1 MDGNE
6 DQRDGKLERLT
17 AREREILRLV
27 GQHLTG
33 KEIGKQLGLSNH
45 TVANHVRNAL
55 ERLGVDDRRAA
66 ARMLLAS
73 EDRMTHD
80 VSGMTGVMAD
90 GAEAKSTS
98 APQDG
103 AEHDTRKRPPSQYRD
118 AGPQPG
124 PVDEAGSRPVRSF
137 LPAAA
142 PVGDAAPRVDL
153 GAAGATARQPV
164 IEPGHGRGDAGTDFR
179 GTQAE
184 PLAAA
189 GDGAEGNPL
198 RGLRGDGWGLL
209 AAGVGGELNTLGP
222 VQRLGLIVLIMVIAA
237 MTFGGAL
244 SGLVA
249 LQQLIRP

>member
-1 MDGNE
+1 MDGIE

-17 AREREILRLV
+17 GREREILRLV

-66 ARMLLAS
+66 ARMLLAA

-80 VSGMTGVMAD
+80 MSGMTDVMAND
-90 GAEAKSTS
+90 PAGATTS
-98 APQDG
+98 APQTG
-103 AEHDTRKRPPSQYRD
+103 ADHDPRQRPPHQHRH
-118 AGPQPG
+118 PRPEPG
-124 PVDEAGSRPVRSF
+124 PVDEAGSGPLRSLVPARP
-137 LPAAA
+137 AD
-142 PVGDAAPRVDL
+142 GDAAAGVDL
-153 GAAGATARQPV
+153 GAAGATARQPLLQ
-164 IEPGHGRGDAGTDFR
+164 PGHGGRHARADLGGA
-179 GTQAE
+179 QAV

-189 GDGAEGNPL
+189 RDGAAGNPL

-209 AAGVGGELNTLGP
+209 PAGVGGQLNTLGP